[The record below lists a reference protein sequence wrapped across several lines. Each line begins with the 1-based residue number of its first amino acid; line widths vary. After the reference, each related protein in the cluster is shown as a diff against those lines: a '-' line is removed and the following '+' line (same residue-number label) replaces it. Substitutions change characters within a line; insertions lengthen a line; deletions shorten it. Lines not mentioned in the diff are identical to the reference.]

1 MSELA
6 SIEQTFV
13 DDKKLK
19 TERKPMSDDL
29 VETVL
34 TVLPEWVDYNGHMN
48 LAFYVLAFDKA
59 TDNFYDSM
67 KIGLDYRAEQNS
79 SMFTLGINVDY
90 MREVFE
96 GNEVCITTQLL
107 HCDDKRMRYIH
118 YMFEGNDPEPV
129 AMNECFAVH
138 VEMDERKSGP
148 FPEFTRQRINAVL
161 QKHACLPVPKHARR
175 VLGNKL
181 R

>member
-1 MSELA
+1 MS
-6 SIEQTFV
+6 S
-13 DDKKLK
+13 
-19 TERKPMSDDL
+19 RL
-29 VETVL
+29 VETTI
-34 TVLPEWVDYNGHMN
+34 TVQPEWVDYNGHMN

-59 TDNFYDSM
+59 TDDFYDSM
-67 KIGLDYRAEQNS
+67 GIGLDYRAQENS

-96 GNEVCITTQLL
+96 GDEVRITTQLL
-107 HCDDKRMRYIH
+107 ECDEKRMRYIH
-118 YMFEGNDPEPV
+118 YMYEGSDPEPV

-148 FPEFTRQRINAVL
+148 FPALTRQRIDKVL
-161 QKHACLPVPKHARR
+161 TEHRQLPLPRHARR

-181 R
+181 EK